1 MSGAEIILAIESVS
15 VSYGATKALNAVN
28 AFLPAGTMTAVI
40 GPNGTGKSSL
50 IKAIFGLVPYQ
61 GNISVWS
68 QPARAVLSRMAYVP
82 QRSQVDWKYPAT
94 VQEVVEMGRYQPGS
108 WSMQLNAA
116 DKQAVTEA
124 LEQAGI
130 AALKNRMIGELSGG
144 QQQRVFIARAL
155 ARKAELYLM
164 DEPFAGVDIQSEEQ
178 ILEILQMLNRQG
190 KTLLVVNHDLDQV
203 RNYFQQVWAL
213 SPAGI
218 QMGTTQEL
226 MKPSKT

>member
-1 MSGAEIILAIESVS
+1 MSGAEIVLAIESVS

-28 AFLPAGTMTAVI
+28 AHLHAGTMTAVI

-61 GNISVWS
+61 GKIAVWA
-68 QPARAVLSRMAYVP
+68 QPARAVLSQMAYVP

-108 WSMQLNAA
+108 WSMRFSAE
-116 DKQAVTEA
+116 DKQAVAEA

-130 AALKNRMIGELSGG
+130 VELKNRMIGELSGG

-178 ILEILQMLNRQG
+178 ILEILQRLNNQG
-190 KTLLVVNHDLDQV
+190 KTLLIVNHDLDQV
-203 RNYFQQVWAL
+203 RKYFHQVWAL
-213 SPAGI
+213 SATGI

-226 MKPSKT
+226 MKPSKA

>member
-1 MSGAEIILAIESVS
+1 MSDTEIILNINSVS

-28 AFLPAGTMTAVI
+28 ASLQAGTMTAVI
-40 GPNGTGKSSL
+40 GSNGTGKSSL
-50 IKAIFGLVPYQ
+50 IKAIFGFVPYQ
-61 GNISVWS
+61 GNITVWS

-94 VQEVVEMGRYQPGS
+94 VQEVVEMGRYQPGN
-108 WSMQLNAA
+108 WGMRFNTA
-116 DKQAVTEA
+116 DKQAVAEA

-130 AALKNRMIGELSGG
+130 VELKNRMIGELSGG

-178 ILEILQMLNRQG
+178 ILEILQVLNRQG

-203 RNYFQQVWAL
+203 RKYFQQVWAL
-213 SPAGI
+213 SASGL

-226 MKPSKT
+226 LKTRES